1 MGAVFIDWIQ
11 EGQGTGSDQ
20 TGTAQP
26 SYELGTFE
34 TYGPKNEVYLSAGQA
49 IVLKVAE
56 GNNYFVGLKSLTG
69 DQVNVNLS
77 GLEMGDPTTISLAH
91 STDMYYR
98 VTPVEGYIVIQNGNT
113 DGAILSITNLRTTN
127 LTKVLEDGGILKVAP
142 KEAVAMMDEFS
153 AYLLE
158 KQNQPQEP
166 EEVLPSAQDQVNA
179 NLQTANV
186 LFGDVRQWLKT
197 T

>member
-1 MGAVFIDWIQ
+1 
-11 EGQGTGSDQ
+11 
-20 TGTAQP
+20 
-26 SYELGTFE
+26 
-34 TYGPKNEVYLSAGQA
+34 
-49 IVLKVAE
+49 
-56 GNNYFVGLKSLTG
+56 
-69 DQVNVNLS
+69 
-77 GLEMGDPTTISLAH
+77 
-91 STDMYYR
+91 
-98 VTPVEGYIVIQNGNT
+98 
-113 DGAILSITNLRTTN
+113 
-127 LTKVLEDGGILKVAP
+127 
-142 KEAVAMMDEFS
+142 MMDEFS